1 MVSISIISCLI
12 DSLLVLMALI
22 MVLYYLNYIFNKEVF
37 STIPFIASLYINPI
51 AVNNH
56 LTMVTMHFL
65 LSLYLKLVNLDHGKI
80 YTCRL
85 SHTYLIDNICTE
97 FCSL

>member
-1 MVSISIISCLI
+1 MVLF
-12 DSLLVLMALI
+12 ALI
-22 MVLYYLNYIFNKEVF
+22 VVLYYLNYISNKEVF
-37 STIPFIASLYINPI
+37 STIPITTSLDIDP
-51 AVNNH
+51 VVVSNH
-56 LTMVTMHFL
+56 LIKVTMYFL